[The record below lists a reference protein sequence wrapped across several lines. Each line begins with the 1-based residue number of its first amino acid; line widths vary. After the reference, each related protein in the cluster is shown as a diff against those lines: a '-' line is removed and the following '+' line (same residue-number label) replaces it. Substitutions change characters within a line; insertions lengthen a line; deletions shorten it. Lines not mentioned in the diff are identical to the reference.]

1 MKIISKII
9 VFVFVLCTQ
18 YLLGQS
24 DGNYLPYE
32 LPGHTA
38 VKYNTYLMNPA
49 FPIFGKNE
57 SQITFFHRNQW
68 MGFKEDKFNTFG
80 LSYGKK
86 WGGDA
91 GKKTVVDDGNNM
103 AHGLIF
109 QRTASIFANTG
120 VLGNYVH
127 QVEISDDNFLRLG
140 INAVFARSSINKSK
154 VRANVNDPLIE
165 NAKAV
170 SIINIQPGFDI
181 NFNEMHFGI
190 TAENLLDY
198 AFSAGEMAVPFN
210 EKSLTAHA
218 MYRHALDSNSDFLED
233 AVFTVLAKG
242 KKSSDNFQFGGHVML
257 DAKMGWAYAG
267 YDQKYGAFGGLG
279 FNIANHVSIGFGYE
293 QSVAAYVSEL
303 GGSYDIVLSYQF
315 GGKHHIKPPKVTP
328 TPPTPPAPV
337 VEKPKPAVATPTV
350 SETKTPTTP
359 PTPPAPVV
367 EKPKPAVATPTVKE
381 TKTPTTPPPAP
392 KRPKS
397 ISDQLTERMTLVE
410 DKIAGAGIPEGNYV
424 VIGVYRNPSGAYD
437 MLKKVR
443 QLGLSVFSFKHPENQ
458 MTYLYIEK
466 PFASRGEAGEA
477 MINLLRRP
485 EFKNSRVWVLKVG
498 K

>member
-1 MKIISKII
+1 MKIISKIT
-9 VFVFVLCTQ
+9 VLVFVLCTQ

-140 INAVFARSSINKSK
+140 INAVFSRSSIDKSK
-154 VRANVNDPLIE
+154 VRVNVNDPLIE

-170 SIINIQPGFDI
+170 NIINIQPGFDI

-190 TAENLLDY
+190 TGENLLDY

-233 AVFTVLAKG
+233 AVLTVLAKG
-242 KKSSDNFQFGGHVML
+242 KKSSDNFQLGGHVML

-293 QSVAAYVSEL
+293 QSIAAYVSEL
-303 GGSYDIVLSYQF
+303 GGSYDIVLLYQF

-350 SETKTPTTP
+350 
-359 PTPPAPVV
+359 
-367 EKPKPAVATPTVKE
+367 KE

-392 KRPKS
+392 KPPKP
-397 ISDQLTERMTLVE
+397 ISEQLKDRMTLVE
-410 DKIAGAGIPEGNYV
+410 DKIAGAGIPEGHYV
-424 VIGVYRNPSGAYD
+424 VIGVYRNASGAYD

-458 MTYLYIEK
+458 MTYLYVEK

-485 EFKNSRVWVLKVG
+485 EFRNSKVWVLKVG
-498 K
+498 R

>member
-91 GKKTVVDDGNNM
+91 GKRNVVDDGNNM

-210 EKSLTAHA
+210 EKSLTTHA

-315 GGKHHIKPPKVTP
+315 GGKHHIRPPKVT
-328 TPPTPPAPV
+328 
-337 VEKPKPAVATPTV
+337 
-350 SETKTPTTP
+350 

-392 KRPKS
+392 NKPKP
-397 ISDQLTERMTLVE
+397 ISEQLKDRMTLVE
-410 DKIAGAGIPEGNYV
+410 DKIAGAGIPEGHYV
-424 VIGVYRNPSGAYD
+424 VIGVYRNAGGAYD
-437 MLKKVR
+437 MLRKVR
-443 QLGLSVFSFKHPENQ
+443 QLGISVFSFKHPENQ

-485 EFKNSRVWVLKVG
+485 EFKNSKVWVLKVG

>member
-170 SIINIQPGFDI
+170 NIINIQPGFDI

-293 QSVAAYVSEL
+293 QSIAAYVSEL

-328 TPPTPPAPV
+328 TPPTPPAPA

-359 PTPPAPVV
+359 APAV
-367 EKPKPAVATPTVKE
+367 EKTKPAVATPTVSE

>member
-1 MKIISKII
+1 MKIISKIT
-9 VFVFVLCTQ
+9 VLVFVLCTQ

-140 INAVFARSSINKSK
+140 INAVFARSSIDKSK

-170 SIINIQPGFDI
+170 NIINIQPGFDI

-233 AVFTVLAKG
+233 AVLTVLAKG
-242 KKSSDNFQFGGHVML
+242 KKSSDNFQLGGHVML

-293 QSVAAYVSEL
+293 QSIAAYVSEL

-328 TPPTPPAPV
+328 TPPTPPAP
-337 VEKPKPAVATPTV
+337 AVATPTV

-359 PTPPAPVV
+359 PPAPK
-367 EKPKPAVATPTVKE
+367 KPKP
-381 TKTPTTPPPAP
+381 
-392 KRPKS
+392 
-397 ISDQLTERMTLVE
+397 ISEQLKDRMTLVE
-410 DKIAGAGIPEGNYV
+410 DKIAGAGIPEGHYV

-458 MTYLYIEK
+458 MTYLYVEK

-485 EFKNSRVWVLKVG
+485 EFRNSKVWVLKVG
-498 K
+498 R

>member
-315 GGKHHIKPPKVTP
+315 GGEHHIKPPKVTP
-328 TPPTPPAPV
+328 
-337 VEKPKPAVATPTV
+337 
-350 SETKTPTTP
+350 TP

-392 KRPKS
+392 KKPKTVS
-397 ISDQLTERMTLVE
+397 EQLTERMTLVE
-410 DKIAGAGIPEGNYV
+410 DKIAGAGIPEGHYV
-424 VIGVYRNPSGAYD
+424 VIGVYRNASGAYD

>member
-1 MKIISKII
+1 M
-9 VFVFVLCTQ
+9 
-18 YLLGQS
+18 
-24 DGNYLPYE
+24 
-32 LPGHTA
+32 
-38 VKYNTYLMNPA
+38 
-49 FPIFGKNE
+49 
-57 SQITFFHRNQW
+57 
-68 MGFKEDKFNTFG
+68 
-80 LSYGKK
+80 
-86 WGGDA
+86 
-91 GKKTVVDDGNNM
+91 VDDGNNM

-140 INAVFARSSINKSK
+140 INAVFARSSIDKSK

-170 SIINIQPGFDI
+170 NIINIQPGFDI

-233 AVFTVLAKG
+233 AVLTVLAKG
-242 KKSSDNFQFGGHVML
+242 KKSSDNFQLGGHVML

-315 GGKHHIKPPKVTP
+315 GGKHHIRPPKVTP

-359 PTPPAPVV
+359 PAPK
-367 EKPKPAVATPTVKE
+367 KPKTVSE
-381 TKTPTTPPPAP
+381 
-392 KRPKS
+392 
-397 ISDQLTERMTLVE
+397 QLKDRMTLVE
-410 DKIAGAGIPEGNYV
+410 DKIAGAGIPEGHYV
-424 VIGVYRNPSGAYD
+424 VIGVYRNAGGAYD
-437 MLKKVR
+437 MLRKVR
-443 QLGLSVFSFKHPENQ
+443 QLGISVFSFKHPENQ

-485 EFKNSRVWVLKVG
+485 EFRNSKVWVLKVG
-498 K
+498 R

>member
-1 MKIISKII
+1 MKIISKIT
-9 VFVFVLCTQ
+9 VLVFVLCTQ

-140 INAVFARSSINKSK
+140 INAVFARSNIDKSK
-154 VRANVNDPLIE
+154 VRVNVNDPLIE

-170 SIINIQPGFDI
+170 NIINIQPGFDI

-233 AVFTVLAKG
+233 AVLTVLAKG
-242 KKSSDNFQFGGHVML
+242 KKSSDNFQLGGHVML

-293 QSVAAYVSEL
+293 QSIAAYVSEL

-328 TPPTPPAPV
+328 TPPTPPAPA

-359 PTPPAPVV
+359 P
-367 EKPKPAVATPTVKE
+367 
-381 TKTPTTPPPAP
+381 PAP
-392 KRPKS
+392 KPPKP
-397 ISDQLTERMTLVE
+397 ISEQLKDRMTLVE
-410 DKIAGAGIPEGNYV
+410 DKIAGAGIPEGHYV
-424 VIGVYRNPSGAYD
+424 VIGVYRNASGAYD

-443 QLGLSVFSFKHPENQ
+443 QLGISVFSFKHPENQ
-458 MTYLYIEK
+458 MTYLYVEK
-466 PFASRGEAGEA
+466 TFASRGEAGEA

-485 EFKNSRVWVLKVG
+485 EFRNSKVWVLKVG
-498 K
+498 R

>member
-170 SIINIQPGFDI
+170 NIINIQPGFDI

-350 SETKTPTTP
+350 KETKTPTTP
-359 PTPPAPVV
+359 PPAV
-367 EKPKPAVATPTVKE
+367 EKPKPAVATPTVSE

>member
-1 MKIISKII
+1 MKIISKIT
-9 VFVFVLCTQ
+9 VLVFVLCTQ

-140 INAVFARSSINKSK
+140 INAVFARSSIDKSK

-170 SIINIQPGFDI
+170 NIINIQPGFDI

-233 AVFTVLAKG
+233 AVLTVLAKG
-242 KKSSDNFQFGGHVML
+242 KKSSDNFQLGGHVML

-293 QSVAAYVSEL
+293 QSIAAYVSEL

-328 TPPTPPAPV
+328 TPPTPPTPPAPA

-359 PTPPAPVV
+359 PPAPN
-367 EKPKPAVATPTVKE
+367 KPKP
-381 TKTPTTPPPAP
+381 
-392 KRPKS
+392 
-397 ISDQLTERMTLVE
+397 ISEQLKDRMTLVE
-410 DKIAGAGIPEGNYV
+410 DKIAGAGIPEGHYV
-424 VIGVYRNPSGAYD
+424 VIGVYRNASGAYD

-458 MTYLYIEK
+458 MTYLYVEK

-485 EFKNSRVWVLKVG
+485 EFRNSKVWVLKVG
-498 K
+498 R

>member
-1 MKIISKII
+1 MNRRLPSSTETNGWALKRINLIP
-9 VFVFVLCTQ
+9 
-18 YLLGQS
+18 LG
-24 DGNYLPYE
+24 YRTE
-32 LPGHTA
+32 
-38 VKYNTYLMNPA
+38 
-49 FPIFGKNE
+49 
-57 SQITFFHRNQW
+57 RN
-68 MGFKEDKFNTFG
+68 
-80 LSYGKK
+80 
-86 WGGDA
+86 GGDA

-120 VLGNYVH
+120 ILGNYVH

-140 INAVFARSSINKSK
+140 INAVFARSSIDKSK
-154 VRANVNDPLIE
+154 VRVNVNDPLIE

-170 SIINIQPGFDI
+170 NIINIQPGFDI

-233 AVFTVLAKG
+233 AVLTVLAKG
-242 KKSSDNFQFGGHVML
+242 KKSSDNFQLGGHVML

-293 QSVAAYVSEL
+293 QSIAAYVSEL

-328 TPPTPPAPV
+328 TPPTPPAL
-337 VEKPKPAVATPTV
+337 
-350 SETKTPTTP
+350 
-359 PTPPAPVV
+359 VV

-392 KRPKS
+392 KPPKP
-397 ISDQLTERMTLVE
+397 ISEQLKDRMTLVE
-410 DKIAGAGIPEGNYV
+410 DKIAGAGIPEGHYV
-424 VIGVYRNPSGAYD
+424 VIGVYRNASGAYD

-458 MTYLYIEK
+458 MTYLYVEK

-485 EFKNSRVWVLKVG
+485 EFRNSKVWVLKVG
-498 K
+498 R

>member
-1 MKIISKII
+1 MKIISKIT
-9 VFVFVLCTQ
+9 VLVFVLCTQ

-140 INAVFARSSINKSK
+140 INAVFARSSIDKSK
-154 VRANVNDPLIE
+154 VRVNVNDPLIE

-170 SIINIQPGFDI
+170 NIINIQPGFDI

-233 AVFTVLAKG
+233 AVLTVLAKG
-242 KKSSDNFQFGGHVML
+242 KKSSDNFQLGGHVML

-315 GGKHHIKPPKVTP
+315 GGKHHIRPPKVTP

-359 PTPPAPVV
+359 PAPK
-367 EKPKPAVATPTVKE
+367 KPKTVSE
-381 TKTPTTPPPAP
+381 
-392 KRPKS
+392 
-397 ISDQLTERMTLVE
+397 QLKDRMTLVE
-410 DKIAGAGIPEGNYV
+410 DKIAGAGIPEGHYV
-424 VIGVYRNPSGAYD
+424 VIGVYRNAGGAYD
-437 MLKKVR
+437 MLRKVR
-443 QLGLSVFSFKHPENQ
+443 QLGISVFSFKHPENQ

>member
-1 MKIISKII
+1 MKIISKIT
-9 VFVFVLCTQ
+9 VLVFVLCTQ

-120 VLGNYVH
+120 ILGNYVH

-140 INAVFARSSINKSK
+140 INAVFARSGIDKSK

-170 SIINIQPGFDI
+170 NIINIQPGFDI

-233 AVFTVLAKG
+233 AVLTVLAKG
-242 KKSSDNFQFGGHVML
+242 KKSSDNFQLGGHVML

-293 QSVAAYVSEL
+293 QSIAAYVSEL

-315 GGKHHIKPPKVTP
+315 GGKHHIRPPKVTP

-359 PTPPAPVV
+359 PAPK
-367 EKPKPAVATPTVKE
+367 KPKTVSE
-381 TKTPTTPPPAP
+381 
-392 KRPKS
+392 
-397 ISDQLTERMTLVE
+397 QLKDRMTLVE
-410 DKIAGAGIPEGNYV
+410 DKIAGAGIPEGHYV
-424 VIGVYRNPSGAYD
+424 VIGVYRNAGGAYD
-437 MLKKVR
+437 MLRKVR
-443 QLGLSVFSFKHPENQ
+443 QLGISVFSFKHPENQ

-485 EFKNSRVWVLKVG
+485 EFKNSKVWVLKVG

>member
-1 MKIISKII
+1 MKIISKIT
-9 VFVFVLCTQ
+9 VLVFVLCTQ

-57 SQITFFHRNQW
+57 SQITFYQW

-140 INAVFARSSINKSK
+140 INAVFARSSIDKSK

-170 SIINIQPGFDI
+170 NIINIQPGFDI

-233 AVFTVLAKG
+233 AVLTVLAKG
-242 KKSSDNFQFGGHVML
+242 KKSSDNFQLGGHVML

-293 QSVAAYVSEL
+293 QSIAAYVSEL

-359 PTPPAPVV
+359 P
-367 EKPKPAVATPTVKE
+367 
-381 TKTPTTPPPAP
+381 PAP
-392 KRPKS
+392 KKPKS
-397 ISDQLTERMTLVE
+397 ISDQLKDRMTLVE
-410 DKIAGAGIPEGNYV
+410 DKIAGAGIPEGHYV
-424 VIGVYRNPSGAYD
+424 VIGVYRNASGAYD

-458 MTYLYIEK
+458 MTYLYVEK

-485 EFKNSRVWVLKVG
+485 EFRNSKVWVLKVG
-498 K
+498 R

>member
-1 MKIISKII
+1 MKIISKIT
-9 VFVFVLCTQ
+9 VLVFVLCTQ

-140 INAVFARSSINKSK
+140 INAVFSRSSIDKSK
-154 VRANVNDPLIE
+154 VRVNVNDPLIE

-170 SIINIQPGFDI
+170 NIINIQPGFDI

-233 AVFTVLAKG
+233 AVLTVLAKG
-242 KKSSDNFQFGGHVML
+242 KKSSDNFQLGGHVML

-293 QSVAAYVSEL
+293 QSIAAYVSEL

-350 SETKTPTTP
+350 
-359 PTPPAPVV
+359 
-367 EKPKPAVATPTVKE
+367 KE

-392 KRPKS
+392 KPPKP
-397 ISDQLTERMTLVE
+397 ISEQLKDRMTLVE
-410 DKIAGAGIPEGNYV
+410 DKIAGAGIPEGHYV
-424 VIGVYRNPSGAYD
+424 VIGVYRNASGAYD

-443 QLGLSVFSFKHPENQ
+443 QLGISVFSFKHPENQ
-458 MTYLYIEK
+458 MTYLYVEK

-485 EFKNSRVWVLKVG
+485 EFRNSKVWVLKVG
-498 K
+498 R